1 MRSVYS
7 FFTCV
12 WNEERQLKQIA
23 FSGILHVWS
32 FMLSWCNNSRLC
44 SWRWVTFCFE
54 WSGKDP
60 SEANFGLRIARKISR
75 NCVLSIVTLPF
86 LKKKSFDFTLKKS
99 AKSQFVNFD
108 IFISQEKLFDF
119 TLKNS
124 TKSQCFNYDLFISQ
138 EKSVDLNFSQ
148 PTYFG
153 HLFLKTREKSMTFK
167 PLWQV
172 FHHVS
177 LLFVTEAA
185 LLQRQ
190 ALIAAGGLN
199 SATTSKTTTCDML
212 FSLIIA
218 YLFLRTI

>member
-1 MRSVYS
+1 
-7 FFTCV
+7 
-12 WNEERQLKQIA
+12 
-23 FSGILHVWS
+23 
-32 FMLSWCNNSRLC
+32 MLQ
-44 SWRWVTFCFE
+44 CF
-54 WSGKDP
+54 P
-60 SEANFGLRIARKISR
+60 FQFARKILR
-75 NCVLSIVTLPF
+75 ILEL
-86 LKKKSFDFTLKKS
+86 
-99 AKSQFVNFD
+99 AK
-108 IFISQEKLFDF
+108 L
-119 TLKNS
+119 
-124 TKSQCFNYDLFISQ
+124 
-138 EKSVDLNFSQ
+138 LNFSQ
-148 PTYFG
+148 LTHFG
-153 HLFLKTREKSMTFK
+153 HLLLKTREKSMTFK

>member
-1 MRSVYS
+1 MMKIPR
-7 FFTCV
+7 
-12 WNEERQLKQIA
+12 N
-23 FSGILHVWS
+23 HN
-32 FMLSWCNNSRLC
+32 MLTL
-44 SWRWVTFCFE
+44 TF
-54 WSGKDP
+54 
-60 SEANFGLRIARKISR
+60 
-75 NCVLSIVTLPF
+75 
-86 LKKKSFDFTLKKS
+86 
-99 AKSQFVNFD
+99 
-108 IFISQEKLFDF
+108 FISQEKSFDF

-124 TKSQCFNYDLFISQ
+124 TKSQCLNYDLFISQ
-138 EKSVDLNFSQ
+138 EKFRGFRNLQNFEFSQ
-148 PTYFG
+148 LKYFG
-153 HLFLKTREKSMTFK
+153 HLFLKTREKSMTIK